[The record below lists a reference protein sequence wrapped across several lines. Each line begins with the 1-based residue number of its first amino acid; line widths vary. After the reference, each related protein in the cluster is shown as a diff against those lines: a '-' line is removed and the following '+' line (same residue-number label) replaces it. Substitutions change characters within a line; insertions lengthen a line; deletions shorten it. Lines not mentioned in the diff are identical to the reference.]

1 MAIFKMTEEN
11 ISAINKGFAE
21 GLEKGFDSCI
31 NQVCYECGVTANIL
45 TCLKKYKAP
54 PKQLVFIASTYS
66 EGKCDLCEE
75 NKFITSTRDFYY
87 PDFSLLQKNWILKLK
102 K

>member
-11 ISAINKGFAE
+11 LSAINNGFAE
-21 GLEKGFDSCI
+21 GFNKIYG
-31 NQVCYECGVTANIL
+31 VCYTCGVAANVL

-54 PKQLVFIASTYS
+54 PKKLSYEASTYCEGECTVCREIKSVTS
-66 EGKCDLCEE
+66 E
-75 NKFITSTRDFYY
+75 RDFYY